1 MKGSVLLMYTTD
13 TIAAPATAP
22 GQGGIAIIRV
32 SGPEAEHM
40 MHALFDRKGEYESH
54 KMYYGHLY
62 MDDEMLDECMCVL
75 MRAPRTYTRED
86 VCEFHL
92 HGGSYASRRV
102 LDALYALGARA
113 ADPGEFTRRAFLNG
127 RIDLSRAEAVM
138 SVISSEG
145 DRAARAAMRQLQG
158 GVNSFIK
165 NAQEQLLSILSG
177 VEAALDYP
185 EEISDE
191 EAYTALEASALS
203 LAEQLENAC
212 DERGARILE
221 EGLQVVLCGKPNVGK
236 SSILNALLGQ
246 ERAIVTSIPG
256 TTRDIVQGSIQ
267 LDGVKVNLSDTAGL
281 RDGSDEVEKIGIDR
295 ARRAIAHADVTVVVL
310 DAALPLDDEDM
321 RLLHETE
328 AGDRI
333 VVLNKIDRMPAM
345 AKLPLRDA
353 LYVSART
360 GEGMDALS
368 RAIAAFAA
376 NAGQSELSESRHM
389 ALARQAARHL
399 RSAAGVCRSGEAVDL
414 AAIDLHD
421 ALLCLARITGDRV
434 DEKLLDDIFSRF
446 CVGK

>member
-1 MKGSVLLMYTTD
+1 MYHTD

-22 GQGGIAIIRV
+22 GQGGIAIVRV
-32 SGPEAEHM
+32 SGPDADSM
-40 MHALFDRKGEYESH
+40 LRTLFDRPCEFESH
-54 KMYYGHLY
+54 KLYYGHLFWQG
-62 MDDEMLDECMCVL
+62 EMLDECMCVL

-86 VCEFHL
+86 VAEFHL
-92 HGGSYASRRV
+92 HGGSYASRKV
-102 LDALYALGARA
+102 LSALYAMGARA
-113 ADPGEFTRRAFLNG
+113 AEPGEFTRRAFLNG

-138 SVISSEG
+138 SVISSES
-145 DRAARAAMRQLQG
+145 DRAARAAMRQLTG
-158 GVNSFIK
+158 GVNTFIK
-165 NAQEQLLSILSG
+165 GAQEELLSILAG

-185 EEISDE
+185 DEISDE
-191 EAYTALEASALS
+191 EAYTALEQSARA
-203 LAEQLENAC
+203 LADKLDAAC
-212 DERGARILE
+212 DEKSARILE
-221 EGLQVVLCGKPNVGK
+221 QGLDVVLCGKPNVGK

-295 ARRAIAHADVTVVVL
+295 ARQAIAHSDVTVVVL
-310 DAALPLDDEDM
+310 DAALPLNDEDM
-321 RLLHETE
+321 QLLHETE
-328 AGDRI
+328 SSCRI

-360 GEGMDALS
+360 GEGMAALS
-368 RAIAAFAA
+368 RAIASFAQ
-376 NAGQSELSESRHM
+376 NAGQSELSQSRHM
-389 ALARQAARHL
+389 GLARQAAQHL
-399 RSAAGVCRSGEAVDL
+399 RNAAKVCQAGEAVDL

-421 ALLCLARITGDRV
+421 ALLCLSRVTGDRV